1 MSIPALRTLFSRIL
15 FTIAVVSVVFQL
27 FTAWV
32 IGQLLLLPVGQRS
45 AADLAALMVQTADN
59 WQQRVPAER
68 ARYAGEVWHLHLL
81 HVGPAEQTLPYSTS
95 LLPYV
100 YFLESELQTLSG
112 QTISLRMSQMG
123 DEEWFWADLEVR
135 GEVVRLGFSR
145 GRIGVHPP
153 FALFLVLSVGGVVIL
168 GTAVLLAR
176 RLSRPLENL
185 AAAAQHIGTGH
196 WPAPLPELGPQEL
209 AALARSFNHMGQQ
222 VRELLANRTTLL
234 AGISHDLRTP
244 LARIQ
249 LALAMLPEHVE
260 PELVQGM
267 QNDLEEMNRLIG
279 QFLEISRGLGEA
291 RLEWVDVREAVREL
305 TDNARR
311 GGAEVSWRDAG
322 PCRIQLHKLA
332 LCRIVANLLDNAVR
346 YGAAEPVEL
355 EYVWDADGLTLTIM
369 DRGPGI
375 PAEAREA
382 VFRPFYRL
390 EQSRSAQTGGS
401 GLGLAIAR
409 QLAEANHWTIEL
421 LPRPGGGTIAQV
433 QIPFTSREPA

>member
-1 MSIPALRTLFSRIL
+1 MRMLFPVLRSLFSRIL
-15 FTIAVVSVVFQL
+15 FTIAVVSVIFQL

-45 AADLAALMVQTADN
+45 AADLAALMVHTADT
-59 WQQRVPAER
+59 WQQRPVAER
-68 ARYAGEVWHLHLL
+68 ARYAGDVWHLHRL
-81 HVGPAEQTLPYSTS
+81 HVGTVDKSLPYSTS
-95 LLPYV
+95 LLPYL
-100 YFLESELQTLSG
+100 YFLEGELQTLSG
-112 QTISLRMSQMG
+112 QTLSLRMSHQG
-123 DEEWFWADLEVR
+123 EDDWFWADLPVR

-145 GRIGVHPP
+145 SRIGVHPP
-153 FALFLVLSVGGVVIL
+153 FAMFLVLSVGGLVIL
-168 GTAVLLAR
+168 GTAVWLAR
-176 RLSRPLENL
+176 RLSRPLEHL
-185 AAAAQHIGTGH
+185 AAAAQHIGSGH
-196 WPAPLPELGPQEL
+196 WPAPLPEQGPQEL

-249 LALAMLPEHVE
+249 LALAMLPEHTE

-267 QNDLEEMNRLIG
+267 QSDLEEMNRLIG

-291 RLEWVDVREAVREL
+291 KLEWVDVREAVREL
-305 TDNARR
+305 SDNARR
-311 GGAEVSWRDAG
+311 GGAVVHWRDAG
-322 PCRIQLHKLA
+322 SCRIQLHKLA
-332 LCRIVANLLDNAVR
+332 LCRIVANLLENAVR
-346 YGAAEPVEL
+346 YGAGNPVDV
-355 EYVWDADGLTLTIM
+355 EYGWDEHGLTLTIM

-409 QLAEANHWTIEL
+409 QLAEANQWTIEL
-421 LPRPGGGTIAQV
+421 LPRDGGGTVAEV
-433 QIPFTSREPA
+433 RIPFGSHM

>member
-1 MSIPALRTLFSRIL
+1 MSFPALRTLFSRIL
-15 FTIAVVSVVFQL
+15 LTIAVVSVIFQL

-32 IGQLLLLPVGQRS
+32 IGQLMLLPVGQRS
-45 AADLAALMVQTADN
+45 AADLAALMVHTAQD
-59 WQQRVPAER
+59 WQQRPPAER
-68 ARYAGEVWHLHLL
+68 SRFAGEVWHLHLL
-81 HVGPAEQTLPYSTS
+81 HVGEVEQALPYSTS

-100 YFLESELQTLSG
+100 YFLERELQTLSG
-112 QTISLRMSQMG
+112 HVISLRMSHEG
-123 DEEWFWADLEVR
+123 DEEWFWADVPVR
-135 GEVVRLGFSR
+135 SEVVRLGFSR
-145 GRIGVHPP
+145 SRIGVQPP
-153 FALFLVLSVGGVVIL
+153 FAMFLVLSVGGLVIL

-185 AAAAQHIGTGH
+185 ADAAQHIGSGH
-196 WPAPLPELGPQEL
+196 WPAPLPEQGPQEL

-249 LALAMLPEHVE
+249 LALAMLPENAD

-267 QNDLEEMNRLIG
+267 QRDLEEMNRLIG
-279 QFLEISRGLGEA
+279 QFMEISRGLGEA
-291 RLEWVDVREAVREL
+291 KLEWVDVREAVREL
-305 TDNARR
+305 SDNARR
-311 GGAEVSWRDAG
+311 GGAVVHWRDTG
-322 PCRIQLHKLA
+322 SCRIQLHKLA

-346 YGAAEPVEL
+346 YGAGQPVEL
-355 EYVWDADGLTLTIM
+355 AYAWDSDGLTLTIM

-409 QLAEANHWTIEL
+409 QLAEANQWTIEL
-421 LPRPGGGTIAQV
+421 LPRVGGGTVAEV
-433 QIPFTSREPA
+433 RIPFGSHL

>member
-1 MSIPALRTLFSRIL
+1 MSIPALRTLFGRL
-15 FTIAVVSVVFQL
+15 LLTIAVVSIVFQL

-32 IGQLLLLPVGQRS
+32 IGQFMLLPVGKRS
-45 AADLAALMVQTADN
+45 ADDLAALMVQTAHN
-59 WQQRVPAER
+59 WQQRPDQER
-68 ARYAGEVWHLHLL
+68 PRYAGEVWHLHLL
-81 HVGPAEQTLPYSTS
+81 YVGKAEQSLPYSTS

-100 YFLESELQTLSG
+100 YFLEDELQTLTG
-112 QTISLRMSQMG
+112 QPVSLRMSREG
-123 DEEWFWADLEVR
+123 EDEWFWADLAVGNE
-135 GEVVRLGFSR
+135 GVRLGFSR
-145 GRIGVHPP
+145 SRIGVHPP
-153 FALFLVLSVGGVVIL
+153 IALFLVLSVGGVVIL

-185 AAAAQHIGTGH
+185 AAAAQHLGSGH
-196 WPAPLPELGPQEL
+196 WPAPVPEQGPQEM
-209 AALARSFNHMGQQ
+209 AALAHSFNQMGQQ

-249 LALAMLPEHVE
+249 LALAMLPAQME

-267 QNDLEEMNRLIG
+267 QRDLEEMNRLIG

-291 RLEWVDVREAVREL
+291 KLEWVDVREAVREL
-305 TDNARR
+305 SDNARR
-311 GGAEVSWRDAG
+311 GGAVVTWRDTG

-332 LCRIVANLLDNAVR
+332 LCRIVANLLENAVR
-346 YGAAEPVEL
+346 YGAGNPVEV
-355 EYVWDADGLTLTIM
+355 EYGWDEQGLTLTIM

-375 PAEAREA
+375 PVEAREA
-382 VFRPFYRL
+382 VFRPFFRL

-409 QLAEANHWTIEL
+409 QLAEANQWTIEL
-421 LPRPGGGTIAQV
+421 LPRLGGGTVAQV
-433 QIPFTSREPA
+433 RIPFGSHL